1 MKNSQFYIL
10 SATVVIAPHASTWM
24 AIAQC
29 VFLMAASIVCVK
41 LEGKP

>member
-10 SATVVIAPHASTWM
+10 SATAMLAPHASTWM
-24 AIAQC
+24 AIALC
-29 VFLMAASIVCVK
+29 AVFMAASIVCVR

>member
-10 SATVVIAPHASTWM
+10 SATVMLAPHASTWM
-24 AIAQC
+24 AIALC
-29 VFLMAASIVCVK
+29 VVFMAASIVCVK

>member
-24 AIAQC
+24 AIALC
-29 VFLMAASIVCVK
+29 VVFMAASIVCVK